1 MEAPPGMRATPS
13 GVVERRQD
21 GRDAEE
27 PELPGIVA
35 WGGKKSRWLGA
46 ALIGL
51 GAGSSSGHDSV
62 PSPCQMIS
70 LPLLW
75 PERLQAWWPCGNS
88 AFCRKPHSPTASLMS
103 HFVSSWVFVPWKP
116 RAAVACF
123 TRGGQ
128 GSDKQTEGKLE
139 AFIQSSLL
147 SA

>member
-1 MEAPPGMRATPS
+1 MEGPLGMRATPS

-35 WGGKKSRWLGA
+35 WGGKKSKWLGA
-46 ALIGL
+46 ALTGL
-51 GAGSSSGHDSV
+51 GAGSSSGHDSAAITL
-62 PSPCQMIS
+62 SND
-70 LPLLW
+70 LTPLLW
-75 PERLQAWWPCGNS
+75 PKRLQAWWPCGNY

-103 HFVSSWVFVPWKP
+103 HFVSSWVFVPWNP

-123 TRGGQ
+123 TREGQ
-128 GSDKQTEGKLE
+128 GSDKHTEGKLE
-139 AFIQSSLL
+139 ACIQSSLL